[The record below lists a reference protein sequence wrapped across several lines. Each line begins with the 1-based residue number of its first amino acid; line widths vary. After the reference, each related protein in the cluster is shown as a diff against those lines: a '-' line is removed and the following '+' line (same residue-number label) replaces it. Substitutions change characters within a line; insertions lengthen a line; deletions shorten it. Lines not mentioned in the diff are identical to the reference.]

1 MDAALLTTV
10 EQLSDDGP
18 GNRGA
23 AWPAGV
29 LVTSPQSGQPAL
41 SADVQDDSRDHRN
54 GAMEPNNRFAR
65 ASKATRP
72 SASSS
77 LTSL

>member
-23 AWPAGV
+23 PWPAGSM

-41 SADVQDDSRDHRN
+41 SADVQDDSRDHQN
-54 GAMEPNNRFAR
+54 GAMEPNNRFA
-65 ASKATRP
+65 
-72 SASSS
+72 
-77 LTSL
+77 

>member
-18 GNRGA
+18 VNRGA
-23 AWPAGV
+23 PWPAGV

-41 SADVQDDSRDHRN
+41 SADVQVDSRDHQN
-54 GAMEPNNRFAR
+54 GAMEPNNRFA
-65 ASKATRP
+65 
-72 SASSS
+72 
-77 LTSL
+77 

>member
-23 AWPAGV
+23 SAAWPAGV
-29 LVTSPQSGQPAL
+29 LATSPQAGQPAL
-41 SADVQDDSRDHRN
+41 SSAFQEDLREDQS
-54 GAMEPNNRFAR
+54 GARELDERYNVAVCWV
-65 ASKATRP
+65 
-72 SASSS
+72 
-77 LTSL
+77 